1 MNPAVFLAAISIV
14 MVISISLPALASEEF
29 EPNPEFQD
37 ENNPSLNS
45 TGGDYPLL
53 EKLSEKGKYL
63 VKLAWPQFPLN
74 PDNAF
79 DLQIYFLDP
88 DASSG
93 TNVTVAQPDYSNT
106 TGSGQRGG
114 NMTVPVTL
122 DHVLDVESYDITIY
136 TGDGSVLWQR
146 LDRPGMAGTPGERV
160 LVGNYTGPISI
171 EITDIRPAGETTTT
185 GESGTDSVR
194 FSASIVP
201 EFPLVSIPLIAAA
214 AGFVAT
220 SRFKPSLKWS

>member
-1 MNPAVFLAAISIV
+1 MKSVVF
-14 MVISISLPALASEEF
+14 LPALATVTVISLSLPATASEVS

-45 TGGDYPLL
+45 TGDYPLL
-53 EKLSEKGKYL
+53 EKLSEKGNYL
-63 VKLAWPQFPLN
+63 VRLAWPQLPLN

-88 DASSG
+88 DDSSG
-93 TNVTVAQPDYSNT
+93 TNVTVTQPDYSNT

-114 NMTVPVTL
+114 NITVPVTV
-122 DHVLDVESYDITIY
+122 DHYLDVESYDITIY

-146 LDRPGMAGTPGERV
+146 LDRPGMAGSPGERV
-160 LVGNYTGPISI
+160 LVGNYTRPVTI
-171 EITDIRPAGETTTT
+171 EIADIRPAGETATT
-185 GESGTDSVR
+185 GESDTDSVS

-214 AGFVAT
+214 PGFVAL

>member
-1 MNPAVFLAAISIV
+1 MKSVVFLPALAAFT
-14 MVISISLPALASEEF
+14 VISLSLPALASEVS

-45 TGGDYPLL
+45 TGDYPLL
-53 EKLSEKGKYL
+53 ERLSENGNYL
-63 VKLAWPQFPLN
+63 VKLAWPQLPLN

-88 DASSG
+88 DNSSV

-114 NMTVPVTL
+114 NITVPVTV
-122 DHVLDVESYDITIY
+122 DHYLDVESYDITIY

-146 LDRPGMAGTPGERV
+146 LDRPGMAGTPGE
-160 LVGNYTGPISI
+160 L
-171 EITDIRPAGETTTT
+171 A
-185 GESGTDSVR
+185 
-194 FSASIVP
+194 
-201 EFPLVSIPLIAAA
+201 
-214 AGFVAT
+214 
-220 SRFKPSLKWS
+220 

>member
-1 MNPAVFLAAISIV
+1 MKSVVFLAALV
-14 MVISISLPALASEEF
+14 AVTVISLSLPALASEEF

-45 TGGDYPLL
+45 TGGYPLL
-53 EKLSEKGKYL
+53 EKLSDNGNYL
-63 VKLAWPQFPLN
+63 VRLAWPQLPLN

-88 DASSG
+88 DETSV

-114 NMTVPVTL
+114 NITVPVTV
-122 DHVLDVESYDITIY
+122 DHYLDVESYDITIF

-146 LDRPGMAGTPGERV
+146 LDRPGTAGTPGERV
-160 LVGNYTGPISI
+160 LVGNYTGPVTI
-171 EITDIRPAGETTTT
+171 EISDIRPAGETATTS
-185 GESGTDSVR
+185 ESGNDSVR

-201 EFPLVSIPLIAAA
+201 EFPLVSIPLIAAT
-214 AGFVAT
+214 AGFVAI
-220 SRFKPSLKWS
+220 SRFKHSLKWS